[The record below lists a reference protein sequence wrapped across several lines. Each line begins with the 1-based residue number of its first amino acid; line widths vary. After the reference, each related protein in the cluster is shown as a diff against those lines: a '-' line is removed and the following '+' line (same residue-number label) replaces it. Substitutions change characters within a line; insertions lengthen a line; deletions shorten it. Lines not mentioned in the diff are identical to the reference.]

1 MAIPLKRAVLWV
13 VVFLAGLPAMG
24 QPADAIVHLS
34 NGKPDLSGI
43 WDHPRTAD
51 LTRATNQCGSIT
63 KGCKH
68 VPPASLPFPLG
79 LAKWNDKES
88 HVDWTALCL
97 PWGLT
102 RSWGTEY
109 PVEIVQS
116 PQRLAIMFESNNVYK
131 IVPTDGTLMPKL
143 VEPSWWGV
151 SRGHWEGDTMV
162 VETRG
167 FNDKTYLDTAE
178 HPHGEQL
185 QVAERFRMIDQNHMT
200 REVTITDPEY
210 YEKPFTYTGT
220 LARMKPGTEL
230 MEFVCMENNKW
241 IKVLGAAYG
250 RSGCRKTRPGAPR
263 VR

>member
-1 MAIPLKRAVLWV
+1 MAISLKPAVLSV
-13 VVFLAGLPAMG
+13 VVFLAGLPAMAQSAG
-24 QPADAIVHLS
+24 DAIARLP
-34 NGKPDLSGI
+34 NGKPDLSGV

-51 LTRATNQCGSIT
+51 LTRATSECGSIT

-68 VPPASLPFPLG
+68 VPPASLSFTPLG

-88 HVDWTALCL
+88 HVDWTARCL

-109 PVEIVQS
+109 PVEIVQT
-116 PQRLAIMFESNNVYK
+116 PQRLAVMFESNNVYK
-131 IVPTDGTLMPKL
+131 IVPTDGTPMPKS

-151 SRGHWEGDTMV
+151 SRGHWEGDVMV

-167 FNDKTYLDTAE
+167 FNAMTYLDTAE

-185 QVAERFRMIDQNHMT
+185 QIVERFQMIDKSHMT
-200 REVTITDPEY
+200 REVTVNDPEY
-210 YEKPFTYTGT
+210 YEKPFRYTET
-220 LARMKPGTEL
+220 LSRMKPGTEL

-241 IKVLGAAYG
+241 MERNHASGA
-250 RSGCRKTRPGAPR
+250 R
-263 VR
+263 